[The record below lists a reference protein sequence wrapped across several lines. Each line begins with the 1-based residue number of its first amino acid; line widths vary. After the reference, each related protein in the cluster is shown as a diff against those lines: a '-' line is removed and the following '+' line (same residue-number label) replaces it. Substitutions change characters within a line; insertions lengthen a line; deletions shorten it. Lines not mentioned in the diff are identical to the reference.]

1 MVEIENSLVHVSAVQ
16 DPHRPAKP
24 PLTFAVFLGQVIGI
38 AVCVF
43 IAYYLLKY
51 FILHFL

>member
-1 MVEIENSLVHVSAVQ
+1 MM
-16 DPHRPAKP
+16 AKP
-24 PLTFAVFLGQVIGI
+24 PLTFAMFLGQVIGI

-43 IAYYLLKY
+43 IAYALLKY

>member
-1 MVEIENSLVHVSAVQ
+1 M
-16 DPHRPAKP
+16 
-24 PLTFAVFLGQVIGI
+24 FLGQVIGI

-43 IAYYLLKY
+43 IAYVLLKY